1 MKRSS
6 EVLARAKQMTQ
17 AKFDPK
23 LIAPCGMNCAI
34 CKAHLRKHNPCH
46 GCNFAENNRPKT
58 RVKCPLRACR
68 KGTGRFCCPCPEFPC
83 DRLRHLDQRYQM
95 KYSMSQI
102 KNLEFIKAK
111 GIKRFV
117 EKEGKRWFSE
127 RGVLCVHDK
136 KYYR

>member
-6 EVLARAKQMTQ
+6 EVLARTKQMTQ
-17 AKFDPK
+17 ATFDSK

-34 CKAHLRKHNPCH
+34 CKAHLREHNPCH
-46 GCNFAENNRPKT
+46 GCNFTEKNRPKT
-58 RVKCPLRACR
+58 RVKCPLRVCR
-68 KGTGRFCCPCPEFPC
+68 KRTGRFCCPCPEFPC
-83 DRLRHLDQRYQM
+83 DRLRQLDRRYRM

-102 KNLEFIKAK
+102 ENLEFIKAK
-111 GIKRFV
+111 GAERFV
-117 EKEGKRWFSE
+117 EKEGKRWFSK